1 MAVPTT
7 IKPSFAAIGVPS
19 LVSELDLNENG
30 TVAKRAVG
38 FKVEDQQ
45 GNVYRWCHF
54 GATTTPG
61 LLVSPD
67 LSESSLV
74 DSDNIVVVPAS
85 TVSGTDG
92 AAGKKFVEI
101 TLAAVTV
108 NQFAG
113 GKLITTDDAG
123 ESYTYNI
130 VGNSATGDPA
140 SGNFRM
146 ELDRP
151 IVVALT
157 AATDIG
163 ILPNLYANLEPATT
177 TDIAVVGVSMASM
190 AADDYGWIMT
200 KGQAAVLD
208 QGTTTIGA
216 LCKIGS
222 DAGSVTDA
230 LTSDVLAI
238 HARTII
244 AGDNTGYAGIKFN
257 FE

>member
-7 IKPSFAAIGVPS
+7 IKPSFSKIGVPS
-19 LVSELDLNENG
+19 IVSEIDLNENG

-54 GATTTPG
+54 GATTTQG
-61 LLVSPD
+61 LLVSSD

-92 AAGKKFVEI
+92 AAGSKYVEI
-101 TLAAVTV
+101 TLAATTV
-108 NQFAG
+108 NQYAG
-113 GKLITTDDAG
+113 GKLIITDDAG
-123 ESYTYNI
+123 EGYTYNI

-140 SGNFRM
+140 SGNIRV
-146 ELDRP
+146 ELERP

-157 AATDIG
+157 AASDIG
-163 ILPNLYANLEPATT
+163 ILPNQYANLEPATT
-177 TDIAVVGVSMASM
+177 TDIDVVGVSMASM
-190 AADDYGWIMT
+190 AANDYGWVMT
-200 KGQAAVLD
+200 KGSAAILD

-216 LCKIGS
+216 QIMIGS
-222 DAGSVTDA
+222 DAGSVTD
-230 LTSDVLAI
+230 LTSSSVLGLNGF
-238 HARTII
+238 TVI
-244 AGDNTGYAGIKFN
+244 AGDNTGYAGIRFN